1 MHSIS
6 NASPYTHNWILN
18 CTMVVISVSMQ
29 MSRDPE
35 CNIKLR
41 NYFKETPTFMS
52 TDPCENINST
62 H

>member
-6 NASPYTHNWILN
+6 NASPYTHNSILN
-18 CTMVVISVSMQ
+18 CTMAVCSVSMYN
-29 MSRDPE
+29 SRVLE
-35 CNIKLR
+35 CNVKLK

>member
-1 MHSIS
+1 
-6 NASPYTHNWILN
+6 
-18 CTMVVISVSMQ
+18 MVVFSVSMHR
-29 MSRDPE
+29 SRDPE

-52 TDPCENINST
+52 TDSCKNINSA